1 MLYGKAVLEHRNHP
15 YRKIKSMGYVG
26 YNSFDSNFSGANLE
40 KLHLFLYKQKPN
52 IRIKL

>member
-1 MLYGKAVLEHRNHP
+1 
-15 YRKIKSMGYVG
+15 MGYVG